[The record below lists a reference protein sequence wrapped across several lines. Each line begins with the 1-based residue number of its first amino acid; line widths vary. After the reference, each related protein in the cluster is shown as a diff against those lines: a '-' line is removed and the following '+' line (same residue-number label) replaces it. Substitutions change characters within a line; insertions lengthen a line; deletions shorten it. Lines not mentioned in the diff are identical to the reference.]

1 MTHHHGFYR
10 ITTRVP
16 WRGVFRLGVCVPFI
30 VNQALA
36 SSGGSRQAEV
46 SYSRGLWAIP
56 ATQAW
61 PPTTRDDLQPIVS
74 CVELP
79 LGSPKSATR
88 GMCVGM
94 G

>member
-1 MTHHHGFYR
+1 M
-10 ITTRVP
+10 
-16 WRGVFRLGVCVPFI
+16 CVPFI

-36 SSGGSRQAEV
+36 SSGGGSRRAEE

-61 PPTTRDDLQPIVS
+61 PPTTRDNLLPIVS

-79 LGSPKSATR
+79 LGFPKSANR